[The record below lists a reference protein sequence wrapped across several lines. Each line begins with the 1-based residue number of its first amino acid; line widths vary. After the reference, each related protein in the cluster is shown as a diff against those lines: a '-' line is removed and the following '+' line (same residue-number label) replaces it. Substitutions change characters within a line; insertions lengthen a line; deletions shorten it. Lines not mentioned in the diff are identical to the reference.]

1 MKIKLYKIAM
11 IFILGLSSQAYEAV
25 ASPVVQNYGDVF
37 PTLSDVVLGADRTSA
52 NGPWFV
58 GFNLLT
64 PADIAIG
71 VKDAGVGGTIFT
83 VTSIRLAEFNNS
95 SNTIAFG
102 TDTFATNPFSVP
114 INQLVLAPNLAAG
127 TYALAVSGS
136 GDNIYSADFYTHLKV
151 TPASASV
158 VPLPA
163 SVWLLGSSLLGLIGI
178 AKRKSV

>member
-1 MKIKLYKIAM
+1 MKMKLYKIAM
-11 IFILGLSSQAYEAV
+11 IFVLGLSSQAYGAV
-25 ASPVVQNYGDVF
+25 AAPVVQNYGDVF
-37 PTLSDVVLGADRTSA
+37 PTLSDVVLGAGITGDA
-52 NGPWFV
+52 APWFV
-58 GFNLLT
+58 KFNLLT

-71 VKDAGVGGTIFT
+71 VNGAPYHIYNGQFT

-102 TDTFATNPFSVP
+102 TDTFATNPFSSP
-114 INQLVLAPNLAAG
+114 IDQLILAPNLAAG

-136 GDNIYSADFYTHLKV
+136 GKAYNRADFSTHLQV
-151 TPASASV
+151 LPAS

-163 SVWLLGSSLLGLIGI
+163 SVFLLGSSLLGLIGI

>member
-11 IFILGLSSQAYEAV
+11 IFVLGLSSQAYGAV
-25 ASPVVQNYGDVF
+25 AAPVVQNYGDVF
-37 PTLSDVVLGADRTSA
+37 PTLADVVLGADPSGA
-52 NGPWFV
+52 APWFV

-71 VKDAGVGGTIFT
+71 VKGLSLGGNGTFT

-102 TDTFATNPFSVP
+102 TNVFATNPFSVP
-114 INQLVLAPNLAAG
+114 IDQLVLAPNLAAG

-136 GDNIYSADFYTHLKV
+136 GSVFFYPDFSTHLLV
-151 TPASASV
+151 LPAS

>member
-11 IFILGLSSQAYEAV
+11 IFVLSLSSQAYGAV
-25 ASPVVQNYGDVF
+25 ASPVVPDYSDVF
-37 PTLSDVVLGADRTSA
+37 PTLSDVVLGADVTGDPA
-52 NGPWFV
+52 PWYV
-58 GFNLLT
+58 GFNLIT

-71 VKDAGVGGTIFT
+71 VKDNGGFSAGIFT

-102 TDTFATNPFSVP
+102 TDTFAKNPFSAP
-114 INQLVLAPNLAAG
+114 IDQLVLAPNLAAG
-127 TYALAVSGS
+127 TYALAVSGA
-136 GDNIYSADFYTHLKV
+136 GGGAFGFDFITHLQV
-151 TPASASV
+151 LPAS